1 MKQRT
6 VEVQNILDY
15 INVRIELEHDLSFL
29 FPEDSVYNDAKILA
43 FREIEK
49 FIKENY

>member
-1 MKQRT
+1 MEKRT
-6 VEVQNILDY
+6 TEVQNILDY
-15 INVRIELEHDLSFL
+15 IKARIELEHDLSFL
-29 FPEDSVYNDAKILA
+29 FPEDAVYNDAKILA